1 MLNKLYKWWPGLPYS
16 LWWHYINAIKKW
28 SSKIFFITFGGNI
41 VHWLISLP
49 FSLYNLIEEL
59 LASISVNNVMYL
71 SLFTESSLTDLVLEA
86 LLFITT
92 YKSTYIL
99 TYTSGFA
106 CSEKKTWIT
115 MMEYY
120 DWDHILLI
128 LRTPF

>member
-16 LWWHYINAIKKW
+16 LWWHINAIKKW

-41 VHWLISLP
+41 VHWLGSLP
-49 FSLYNLIEEL
+49 SSLYNLIEEL
-59 LASISVNNVMYL
+59 LASISVDNVMHL

-86 LLFITT
+86 LLFIPI

-99 TYTSGFA
+99 TFTSGFP
-106 CSEKKTWIT
+106 CSEKKTWIA
-115 MMEYY
+115 MMDYY